1 MMQCGSSLRG
11 QDSGLTDDGG
21 VFNNI
26 FIIHIIRPL
35 CRTLAVVRCVI
46 LPLSQFHKY
55 QKINILGKLQTH
67 QYVMK
72 RSLATADKRL
82 LILRFVH
89 IVLSK

>member
-26 FIIHIIRPL
+26 FIIHIIRQL

-46 LPLSQFHKY
+46 LPLSQFHITIKRY
-55 QKINILGKLQTH
+55 VLLGNCRHIN
-67 QYVMK
+67 M
-72 RSLATADKRL
+72 
-82 LILRFVH
+82 
-89 IVLSK
+89 

>member
-35 CRTLAVVRCVI
+35 GRTLAVVVRCVI
-46 LPLSQFHKY
+46 LPLSQFH
-55 QKINILGKLQTH
+55 ISI
-67 QYVMK
+67 K
-72 RSLATADKRL
+72 R
-82 LILRFVH
+82 
-89 IVLSK
+89 